1 MIINGK
7 KAIIKNQKYEKYWA
21 TTMALTDWNSDQFIR
36 TLEIIIN
43 HIDKYKLSEKKFE
56 EVVKNKNSKRYHLNN
71 NVVHNDELIGIIS
84 RVFPNDDKTG
94 ATTRKQV
101 NEYIKLGFIAP
112 FYMGYP
118 SKSKEYIK
126 AGNSDEKRKQLF
138 SDIVYSYSS
147 FNSSQTINDTE
158 NNQMKFLVNTLLN
171 KKNKKLT
178 HEEIIALM
186 NIDISNGKKYA
197 IEKEIN
203 QNLEWF
209 KTIDFDKRK
218 YNQISHLKSIIRG
231 MEFLQV
237 NDKPFEVFL
246 AKDSEEFLIP
256 EKGSTIRDSYR
267 FGVMKKAVYDE
278 SIKIYGKKVSWI
290 SKQESAVYVV
300 SHIKD
305 SAICLAE
312 WDYDAAY
319 DPNNAILLLQGDE
332 DHYFDKKKITID
344 GRGNLIFSEDVK
356 QYFIDKSSRFGLD
369 KEILNDNRK
378 NYLEWH
384 NEEFEKK
391 YNINV

>member
-1 MIINGK
+1 MIINSK
-7 KAIIKNQKYEKYWA
+7 KSIIKNQKYEKYWA
-21 TTMALTDWNSDQFIR
+21 TTMALTAWNSDQFIR
-36 TLEIIIN
+36 TLELIIN
-43 HIDKYKLSEKKFE
+43 HIDKYKLNEKKFE
-56 EVVKNKNSKRYHLNN
+56 EVVKNVNAKRYNFNN
-71 NVVHNDELIGIIS
+71 AIVHNDELVSRIS
-84 RVFPNDDKTG
+84 TVFPNDDKTG

-101 NEYIKLGFIAP
+101 NEYIKLGFIKP
-112 FYMGYP
+112 FYRGYP
-118 SKSKEYIK
+118 SKAKEYVK
-126 AGNSDEKRKQLF
+126 ASNSNEKRKQLF

-147 FNSSQTINDTE
+147 FNSSQTTDDTE

-186 NIDISNGKKYA
+186 NIDISKGKKYA
-197 IEKEIN
+197 VDKEIN

-209 KTIDFDKRK
+209 KTISFDKRK

-237 NDKPFEVFL
+237 NEKPFEVFL

-256 EKGSTIRDSYR
+256 EKGSTVRDSYR

-278 SIKIYGKKVSWI
+278 SIKVYGKKISWI

-305 SAICLAE
+305 SSVCLSE

-332 DHYFDKKKITID
+332 DHYFDKKKMTIN
-344 GRGNLIFSEDVK
+344 GQGNLIFSEDVK
-356 QYFIDKSSRFGLD
+356 QYFIDKSHNFGLD
-369 KEILNDNRK
+369 KVILNDQRK
-378 NYLEWH
+378 KYLEWH
-384 NEEFEKK
+384 NKKFLKK
-391 YNINV
+391 YETQV